1 MKESQQIWITAGYEM
16 FAIHG
21 ETGLKVETLAKK
33 AGISKSSFYHHFADT
48 AIFLETLLSYHLV
61 QVKILAAKENAVQ
74 QVDPELIHILIEHK
88 TDLLFNRQLR
98 FHSHNNTY
106 KSTLEKSNRI
116 IGKDFVHVWKND
128 LQLNLSIDQLLG
140 IFELALENF
149 FLQINPENIN
159 YQWLSNYFAALKVI
173 SRKLDADTC

>member
-1 MKESQQIWITAGYEM
+1 MKDAQQIWITAGYEL
-16 FAIHG
+16 FALHG
-21 ETGLKVETLAKK
+21 DAGLKVETLAKK

-48 AIFLETLLSYHLV
+48 AIFLEILLSHHLV
-61 QVKILAAKENAVQ
+61 QVKILAEKENAVKRI
-74 QVDPELIHILIEHK
+74 DPELIHILIAHK

-98 FHSHNNTY
+98 FHSNNTTY

-116 IGKDFVHVWKND
+116 IGTDFVQVWKKD
-128 LQLNLSIDQLLG
+128 LQLKLSIDQLLG

-159 YQWLSNYFAALKVI
+159 YTWLSQYFAELKVI
-173 SRKLDADTC
+173 SRKLDTGAC